1 MAHFAKLNLNNIVEN
16 VIVVSNEFIQDEN
29 GNEVEQIGID
39 FCKSLYGQNTNW
51 VQTSY
56 NDNFRKQYAGIGYA
70 YNEPND
76 VFTIP
81 QPYLSWVLNE
91 NFDWVAPV
99 EFPIDGKTYAWNEE
113 TTSWDLFIPQKLY
126 ASWIWN
132 ETEWDWQPPTPYPTD
147 GQNYQWN
154 EKTQTWDLITE

>member
-1 MAHFAKLNLNNIVEN
+1 MAHFAKLDENNIVTE
-16 VIVVSNEFIQDEN
+16 VLVVNNDVLLKSDGTESEYKGKVFLN
-29 GNEVEQIGID
+29 GLFGNA
-39 FCKSLYGQNTNW
+39 TW

-56 NDNFRKQYAGIGYA
+56 NDNFRKQYAGIGYK
-70 YNEPND
+70 YDSTND
-76 VFTIP
+76 VFIKNKP
-81 QPYLSWVLNE
+81 FDSWTLDS

-132 ETEWDWQPPTPYPTD
+132 EAEWDWQPPTPYPTD
-147 GQNYQWN
+147 GQLYQWN
-154 EKTQTWDLITE
+154 EETTSWDLITI